1 MWVCHS
7 KDMSTN
13 SEKSAFNKLIFIEE
27 DALDKHRENIVLLDL
42 KISEVTSFIQTTQLL

>member
-1 MWVCHS
+1 MLVCHL
-7 KDMSTN
+7 KDMSIN
-13 SEKSAFNKLIFIEE
+13 SEKSAFNHLIFVEE